1 MPYLKDVYLVHYVRS
16 AFSRSRP
23 SQPER
28 DVFNTIRM
36 DEVLS
41 RLIMHAV
48 SSNSIRAAEIN
59 DVIVGCAY
67 QRDENWTFGGR
78 HPVFL
83 SHLPAEVPSAAVD
96 RACSSSLNALSF
108 GAMEIMTGAADIVLA
123 GGMEHMTHVPR
134 LSNRL
139 CEPLLNDASYSSYGM
154 DVGYHMGLT
163 AEKLARER
171 NIGRAEMDEFALRSH
186 LLAAEALESGFL
198 QGEILPIEVGGPDS
212 RMVVDR
218 DQSIRADTT
227 SEKLAALPP
236 AFMKDGLVTAGNS
249 SPLNAGASLVT
260 LMSGDKMNEL
270 GIKPLAKLVSVGWAS
285 GDPSIMGAMVVPA
298 IRKAL
303 ERASLSTSDVDLW
316 EINEAFSVVVLNAIR
331 ELKIDSGT
339 VNVNGGA
346 IAIGHPLGAT
356 GARLAGTLSRM
367 LEAGKGDYG
376 VAAVCVG
383 GGQGYAVVLQRV

>member
-198 QGEILPIEVGGPDS
+198 QGEILPIEVGGLDS

-218 DQSIRADTT
+218 D
-227 SEKLAALPP
+227 
-236 AFMKDGLVTAGNS
+236 
-249 SPLNAGASLVT
+249 
-260 LMSGDKMNEL
+260 
-270 GIKPLAKLVSVGWAS
+270 
-285 GDPSIMGAMVVPA
+285 
-298 IRKAL
+298 
-303 ERASLSTSDVDLW
+303 
-316 EINEAFSVVVLNAIR
+316 
-331 ELKIDSGT
+331 
-339 VNVNGGA
+339 
-346 IAIGHPLGAT
+346 H
-356 GARLAGTLSRM
+356 
-367 LEAGKGDYG
+367 
-376 VAAVCVG
+376 
-383 GGQGYAVVLQRV
+383 

>member
-1 MPYLKDVYLVHYVRS
+1 MQYLKDVYIVDYIRS

-23 SQPER
+23 NEPER
-28 DVFNTIRM
+28 DVFNTVRM

-41 RLIMHAV
+41 RLISHSV
-48 SSNSIRAAEIN
+48 SSNSINAAEIG
-59 DVIVGCAY
+59 DVIIGCAY

-83 SHLPAEVPSAAVD
+83 SHLPAEVPSAAID
-96 RACSSSLNALSF
+96 RACSSSLNATAI
-108 GAMEIMTGAADIVLA
+108 GAMEIMTGMTGIVLA

-139 CEPLLNDASYSSYGM
+139 CEPLLEDASYSSYRM
-154 DVGYHMGLT
+154 DIGYHMGLT

-171 NIGRAEMDEFALRSH
+171 DIGRAEMDEYALRSH
-186 LLAAEALESGFL
+186 MRATKALESGFL
-198 QGEILPIEVGGPDS
+198 RGEILPISVGGPDS
-212 RMVVDR
+212 GMIVER
-218 DQSIRADTT
+218 DQSIRPDTT
-227 SEKLAALPP
+227 AEKLAALPP
-236 AFMKDGLVTAGNS
+236 AFMKDGLITAGNS

-260 LMSGDKMNEL
+260 LMSGDRMEEL
-270 GIKPLAKLVSVGWAS
+270 GLKPLAKLLSVGWAS

-303 ERASLSTSDVDLW
+303 ANASISVADVDIW

-331 ELKIDSGT
+331 ELGIDSET

-346 IAIGHPLGAT
+346 IAIGHPLGAS

-367 LEAGKGDYG
+367 LQAGKGDYG